1 MSTIWIDHS
10 HRWKEWIAYKLEN
23 SKIYLKYLL
32 CVRWRINANIFPRSE
47 IISDQH
53 NAYRTIQVSLYPLS
67 TCSFFFPYNT
77 KLPQSQRP
85 FRVVR
90 IAQDLSQRLVYI
102 PTGKLVRLSSERRET
117 IGRKIYVAF
126 NTAAPFVEAVATSRL
141 HDSDRGYIYLAVI
154 SR

>member
-1 MSTIWIDHS
+1 MCTLKNQRKYISTIT
-10 HRWKEWIAYKLEN
+10 
-23 SKIYLKYLL
+23 
-32 CVRWRINANIFPRSE
+32 SE

-53 NAYRTIQVSLYPLS
+53 NAYRTIQVSLHPLS